1 MVKEAGMRFVWWFGA
16 GSESN
21 VYLWQVPSVFFC
33 FFKICSLCV
42 VKLFFFLRVWGCFWR
57 RCHIWLKPSLTPWTI
72 STCSDECAPWLCKLI
87 SPRWGYDNLHFGFQ
101 RLIALID
108 LRYACAWPWSCP
120 LPFPLVVGRV
130 GGGVWRVPASAPGK
144 SLGLFLSGLPADCY
158 KVTITIYF
166 IHPSGKLKLLFDST
180 VKNISQ

>member
-1 MVKEAGMRFVWWFGA
+1 MYICGQFLLVEIF
-16 GSESN
+16 
-21 VYLWQVPSVFFC
+21 
-33 FFKICSLCV
+33 FFKLKKINCSLCV
-42 VKLFFFLRVWGCFWR
+42 VVKHLFFLGVWGCSWR

-108 LRYACAWPWSCP
+108 LRYACAWSWSCR

-144 SLGLFLSGLPADCY
+144 SLGLFLSGLPTDRN
-158 KVTITIYF
+158 KITTTITITVYF
-166 IHPSGKLKLLFDST
+166 IHPSGKLKLSFDRT
-180 VKNISQ
+180 TKNRSQ